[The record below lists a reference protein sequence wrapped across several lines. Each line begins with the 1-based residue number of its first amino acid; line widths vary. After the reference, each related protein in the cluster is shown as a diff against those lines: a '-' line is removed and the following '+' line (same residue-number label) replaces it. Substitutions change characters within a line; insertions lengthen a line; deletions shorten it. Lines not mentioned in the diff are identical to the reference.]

1 MHIHI
6 TRTIIGSLA
15 LACIAAGCSAKER
28 NERAAAGAIDS
39 LPITT
44 TVPAE
49 GFVQVTRT
57 DSKSITKATE
67 YKLTND
73 NFAHFLAASD
83 SLVALSAR
91 DSASRQV
98 LTANLADAGS
108 TDVDAGLRW
117 LESHPTV
124 DAAIN
129 SAGISTRD
137 YYVQGIAI
145 ASAEQFIGNPKAAP
159 PTPTTR
165 ENAEFLR
172 TRAADLDR
180 LHAMRTGGPV
190 SVTHP

>member
-1 MHIHI
+1 MHTHI

>member
-83 SLVALSAR
+83 SLVALCAR